1 MVNSRLY
8 LIEIK
13 DAKTGETG
21 ASEFVTTVAWTA
33 NQKLFAATMFRQ
45 LSVSDASCS
54 RCPLSPSVTRPN
66 ITERSPTRQAD
77 RTAVAA

>member
-45 LSVSDASCS
+45 LESTSG
-54 RCPLSPSVTRPN
+54 
-66 ITERSPTRQAD
+66 Q
-77 RTAVAA
+77 